1 MSFSDV
7 YQCGVCLKHESVG
20 LVSLTG
26 QERVLALKLLESDK
40 RYVLMLTAPLEACQQ
55 CYTKIKYPQ
64 YFLLYGITT
73 TEEYT
78 STMHYPGFPPLP
90 REQQYEDEPFN
101 PSTLD
106 YATTFPPVTVEEQF
120 QKQYYEYPYQA
131 QPMYSIVPQPL
142 PEIPQHLDPCID
154 IEPCTDD
161 YNCKCDSCQNKYG
174 SLPIL
179 LQGIEQKSFGE
190 KSEPEPSTSSH
201 SHTPRRILT
210 CEYCKKTFT
219 HKGDFKK
226 HLRKHTKEKPFP
238 CRYCNKCFGNTSNL
252 LRHQKLHT
260 GEKPFACEHCDK
272 KFSRKDKLDCHRRSR
287 TCQEASTSRSYQ

>member
-1 MSFSDV
+1 M
-7 YQCGVCLKHESVG
+7 
-20 LVSLTG
+20 
-26 QERVLALKLLESDK
+26 LA
-40 RYVLMLTAPLEACQQ
+40 APIEAYQQ
-55 CYTKIKYPQ
+55 CYPKIQHPQ
-64 YFLLYGITT
+64 YFLLYEIANN
-73 TEEYT
+73 EDYP
-78 STMHYPGFPPLP
+78 STMHYPGFPPLS
-90 REQQYEDEPFN
+90 REQQYEDEPFKGEPFKGEPFREEPFKDDPFN
-101 PSTLD
+101 PSNLD

-120 QKQYYEYPYQA
+120 QKQYYEFPWQT
-131 QPMYSIVPQPL
+131 QPMHSVVPQPL
-142 PEIPQHLDPCID
+142 PEIPQPLDPC

-179 LQGIEQKSFGE
+179 LQGIEQKAFGE

-226 HLRKHTKEKPFP
+226 HLRKHTKEKPYS

-272 KFSRKDKLDCHRRSR
+272 RFSRKDKLDCHRRSR
-287 TCQEASTSRSYQ
+287 TCQEASTSRSYLE